1 MKRPILPLFAALSLT
16 ACATAPTIYQ
26 PAMGPRAVGYVE
38 QRIEPGR
45 YLVSFQGGPGAPA
58 TYVADLALL
67 RAAELTIADG
77 YDWFLVSDRYIQG
90 QDDRGPRVGVG
101 VGGADYGRRSGLSVG
116 VGTSFRLGG
125 GASLTASLEIFMGSG
140 SRPAGADV
148 YDARGLRDTVR
159 ARI

>member
-58 TYVADLALL
+58 TYVADLAPAARRRTDHRRRL
-67 RAAELTIADG
+67 R
-77 YDWFLVSDRYIQG
+77 LV
-90 QDDRGPRVGVG
+90 P
-101 VGGADYGRRSGLSVG
+101 GL
-116 VGTSFRLGG
+116 
-125 GASLTASLEIFMGSG
+125 
-140 SRPAGADV
+140 
-148 YDARGLRDTVR
+148 
-159 ARI
+159 